1 MLHCPTRSPRSRSSR
16 LPGGT
21 VSSRTSRIRFSWS
34 SFRRATG
41 QRLLG
46 QHRSAATETVPS
58 KTSSVPWSLND
69 RITLC
74 IIRSPASSGKGGHDG
89 PVAWRLRS
97 PKRGTRRRQ
106 RKVSAGHSRAS
117 GGHDQPPK
125 EGRGK
130 VREPLPGRPSTLV
143 RRHSVGPDRCGLN
156 CEACDCLLA
165 SARVH
170 FVRRVPGA
178 LSCSFGGRFVSRF
191 AR

>member
-1 MLHCPTRSPRSRSSR
+1 MLHCPTRPPRSPSSR

-21 VSSRTSRIRFSWS
+21 VSSRRSRIRFSWS

-58 KTSSVPWSLND
+58 KTSD

-74 IIRSPASSGKGGHDG
+74 TIRSAASKGKGGHG
-89 PVAWRLRS
+89 GTVARKLRS
-97 PKRGTRRRQ
+97 PKRRTPRRQ
-106 RKVSAGHSRAS
+106 RKVSARHSRAS
-117 GGHDQPPK
+117 EGRDQPLK
-125 EGRGK
+125 EGRGR
-130 VREPLPGRPSTLV
+130 VSEPPPGQPSTLV
-143 RRHSVGPDRCGLN
+143 RRHSVGPDRGGLN

-165 SARVH
+165 SARGH

-178 LSCSFGGRFVSRF
+178 PSCSFGGRFVSRF